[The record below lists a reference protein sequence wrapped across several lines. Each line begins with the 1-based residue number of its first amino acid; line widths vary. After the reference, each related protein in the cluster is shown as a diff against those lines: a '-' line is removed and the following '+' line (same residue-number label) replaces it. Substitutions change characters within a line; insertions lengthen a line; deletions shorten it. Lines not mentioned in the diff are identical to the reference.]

1 MKATV
6 FERNFGG
13 PLALEVDLMPTL
25 YSVGMGGPIK
35 AVFTASGELP
45 AIWRLFDLLRCPMTI
60 ESERGDLRWWGFL
73 SQVTAT
79 VDAIEFGVTL
89 DSMSNRVAVAYSYVA
104 PGSADVGQRKTTA
117 WSEDSDSSS
126 VYGKKEALISLSG
139 ATDAAAVQVR
149 DLILSKR
156 RYPLATWQRTPGERA
171 RSVTAA
177 IEARGWWSTLEWRNY
192 AVTTTASVETTTQIK
207 NAIELYG
214 QFFAGVTIE
223 TASGIATSEYR
234 AGDTTLLSE
243 VEALLHGGTTAGD
256 LLWAHTDA
264 QRLVRVQREPRSGE
278 ADYQMRYDGEVYDP
292 YGRRLD
298 QEECPA
304 GVWLSLA
311 QAMNGIDEGHLL
323 SFTKIFVESAEYDVA
338 TNQYRPQAR
347 GVPGPF
353 DLGNAL
359 I

>member
-1 MKATV
+1 MKTTV

-13 PLALEVDLMPTL
+13 PLTLEVDLIPTL
-25 YSVGMGGPIK
+25 YSFGQGGPVK
-35 AVFTASGELP
+35 ATFTASGEMP

-60 ESERGDLRWWGFL
+60 ESERGDLRWWGYM

-79 VDAIEFGVTL
+79 VEAIEFGATL

-104 PGSADVGQRKTTA
+104 PGTSDVGQRRTTA
-117 WSEDSDSSS
+117 WSEDTNSSG
-126 VYGKKEALISLSG
+126 VYGKKEALISLAG
-139 ATDAAAVQVR
+139 ATDAAALQVR
-149 DLILSKR
+149 DLILSERK
-156 RYPLATWQRTPGERA
+156 YPLATWQRVPGQRT

-192 AVTTTASVETTTQIK
+192 KINTTSSVETTTQIK
-207 NAIELYG
+207 NAIEAYG

-223 TASGIATSEYR
+223 TASGLATSEYR

-243 VEALLHGGTTAGD
+243 VEALLKAGTTAGD
-256 LLWAHTDA
+256 LLWAWTDA

-278 ADYQMRYDGEVYDP
+278 SDYQMRYDGEVFDP
-292 YGRRLD
+292 YGRRID
-298 QEECPA
+298 QEECPT
-304 GVWLSLA
+304 GIWLSLA
-311 QAMNGIDEGHLL
+311 QAMTGIDEGHLL

-353 DLGNAL
+353 DLVSRL
-359 I
+359 T